1 MIYFF
6 KSKVI
11 KNIKNIKKHIERKSI
26 IKVFKI
32 GNIMASQLFS
42 EKLSF
47 SYWTGAGLICI
58 GIIIIAK

>member
-11 KNIKNIKKHIERKSI
+11 KNIKNITKHIERKSI

-47 SYWTGAGLICI
+47 SYWTGAGLICRLEQV
-58 GIIIIAK
+58 

>member
-11 KNIKNIKKHIERKSI
+11 KNITKHIERKSI

-42 EKLSF
+42 EKISV
-47 SYWTGAGLICI
+47 SYWSGAILIII